1 MRVLE
6 EYNGF
11 EVGRIRPPSEANSL
25 LLRVTR
31 SCPWN
36 RCKFCGIYRGQQFSV
51 RPVEYL
57 LRDIDRVRHYIDQI
71 TLIVQQQGDAYPQ
84 LIALERSLDPGDL
97 QAFHSAIRWLQGGM
111 TSVFLQDANSL
122 VIKAADMI
130 RILEYLRQVFPQ
142 IERITSYARS
152 HSIARIADEELAR
165 MACAGLNRIHIGL
178 ESAADAVL
186 SMVCKGVDKQTH
198 ILAGQKVKRA
208 GIELSEYFM
217 PGLGG
222 EKYSRENALET
233 ADALNQINPDFIR
246 IRTLGVPEHVDLY
259 QDVLSGDFRPLGD
272 IAKAQELLL
281 MLEHLE
287 GITST
292 IKSDHIVNLLAEVE
306 GQLPRDIDRMT
317 EPIRRFLS
325 LEKDR
330 QLLYMVGRRCG
341 YLERLSDLEDRSLCY
356 RAEQALRSEG
366 VSWENVDEWAGRM
379 LCRYLS

>member
-51 RPVEYL
+51 RPVEHL

-152 HSIARIADEELAR
+152 HSIARIADEELGPH
-165 MACAGLNRIHIGL
+165 GLRW
-178 ESAADAVL
+178 
-186 SMVCKGVDKQTH
+186 T
-198 ILAGQKVKRA
+198 
-208 GIELSEYFM
+208 
-217 PGLGG
+217 
-222 EKYSRENALET
+222 
-233 ADALNQINPDFIR
+233 
-246 IRTLGVPEHVDLY
+246 
-259 QDVLSGDFRPLGD
+259 
-272 IAKAQELLL
+272 
-281 MLEHLE
+281 
-287 GITST
+287 
-292 IKSDHIVNLLAEVE
+292 
-306 GQLPRDIDRMT
+306 
-317 EPIRRFLS
+317 
-325 LEKDR
+325 
-330 QLLYMVGRRCG
+330 
-341 YLERLSDLEDRSLCY
+341 
-356 RAEQALRSEG
+356 
-366 VSWENVDEWAGRM
+366 
-379 LCRYLS
+379 

>member
-1 MRVLE
+1 MSVSE
-6 EYNGF
+6 DYQGF
-11 EVGRIRPPSEANSL
+11 EIGRIRPPSEANSL

-51 RPVEYL
+51 RPVEHL
-57 LRDIDRVRHYIDQI
+57 LRDIDRVKHYSDQI
-71 TLIVQQQGDAYPQ
+71 TLIVQQEGDAYPQ
-84 LIALERSLDPGDL
+84 LLALERSLDQGEL

-111 TSVFLQDANSL
+111 KSVFLQDANSL

-152 HSIARIADEELAR
+152 HSIARIADEDLAR
-165 MACAGLNRIHIGL
+165 MARAGLNRIHIGL
-178 ESAADAVL
+178 ESAADVVL

-246 IRTLGVPEHVDLY
+246 IRTLGIPEDVDLY
-259 QDVLSGDFRPLGD
+259 QDLQSGKFAPLGD
-272 IAKAQELLL
+272 VAKAVELLL
-281 MLEHLE
+281 MLDNLE
-287 GITST
+287 GITSQV
-292 IKSDHIVNLLAEVE
+292 KSDHIVNLFAEVE
-306 GQLPRDIDRMT
+306 GQLPTDQQKIT
-317 EPIRRFLS
+317 EPIRRFLQM
-325 LEKDR
+325 EEDE
-330 QLLYMVGRRCG
+330 QLLYQVGRRCG
-341 YLERLSDLEDRSLCY
+341 IMTRLNDLNDRQLHN
-356 RAEQALRSEG
+356 RAEQQKRHYGVTAKNINIWVEQMLRH
-366 VSWENVDEWAGRM
+366 
-379 LCRYLS
+379 YI